1 MGKYERNSMIQIL
14 KDKQSMYTINTS
26 LHELPVV
33 ISLPHSGTYITSEM
47 AENLMDDVIFPNTD
61 WYLPKLYGFLKEL
74 GFTIIINNMNR
85 HLIDVNRDINDK
97 KGSSYKTNLIA
108 DYYLPYHEAIRQAL
122 LEKQKYFK
130 KVYLIDLHSFGLN
143 YGADIIL
150 GNDNGRACTSKTTNF
165 FKKMMKKQNFKVT
178 ENNPFAGG
186 YITKNY

>member
-1 MGKYERNSMIQIL
+1 MIQIL

-97 KGSSYKTNLIA
+97 KVVL
-108 DYYLPYHEAIRQAL
+108 IRQ
-122 LEKQKYFK
+122 
-130 KVYLIDLHSFGLN
+130 I
-143 YGADIIL
+143 
-150 GNDNGRACTSKTTNF
+150 
-165 FKKMMKKQNFKVT
+165 
-178 ENNPFAGG
+178 
-186 YITKNY
+186 

>member
-1 MGKYERNSMIQIL
+1 MIQIL

-26 LHELPVV
+26 LHELPGV

-97 KGSSYKTNLIA
+97 PLKEL
-108 DYYLPYHEAIRQAL
+108 
-122 LEKQKYFK
+122 
-130 KVYLIDLHSFGLN
+130 
-143 YGADIIL
+143 
-150 GNDNGRACTSKTTNF
+150 
-165 FKKMMKKQNFKVT
+165 
-178 ENNPFAGG
+178 
-186 YITKNY
+186 